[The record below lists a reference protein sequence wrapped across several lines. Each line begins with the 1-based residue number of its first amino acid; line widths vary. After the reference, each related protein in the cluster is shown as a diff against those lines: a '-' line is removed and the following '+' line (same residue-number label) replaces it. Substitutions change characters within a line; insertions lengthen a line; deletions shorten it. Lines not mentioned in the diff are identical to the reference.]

1 MSEIDFLPASYHES
15 KNRTRRARREA
26 MLVALAIV
34 GLVAGWWV
42 SRDSNADLRHAVVMA
57 ESQAARAA
65 SEAERAAKMT
75 LAKQKLESVI
85 ALQRKV
91 SQPVTTAQII
101 AAIARATPTAVTAQ
115 RLTLISVRPTMTPKA
130 APSTKEKAK
139 SSKNARKDAA
149 SSAVPAQEP
158 DLIRVEFTGVA
169 AREELVGQFMQKLA
183 ENPLFVSVKLGHSR
197 SLQSDEIVAREFRVT
212 LEVPLDREYRSAVSP
227 EVAIAH

>member
-15 KNRTRRARREA
+15 KSRARRARREA
-26 MLVALAIV
+26 MLVAVAIV
-34 GLVAGWWV
+34 GLAVGWWV
-42 SRDSNADLRHAVVMA
+42 SRDSNEDLRHAVVMA
-57 ESQAARAA
+57 ENQAAKAA

-115 RLTLISVRPTMTPKA
+115 RLTLISVRPAMTPKSA
-130 APSTKEKAK
+130 ASTKEQTK
-139 SSKNARKDAA
+139 SSKHARKDAA
-149 SSAVPAQEP
+149 AAVPEQEP

-183 ENPLFVSVKLGHSR
+183 ENPLFVSVKLGHSKA
-197 SLQSDEIVAREFRVT
+197 LQSDEIVAREFRVT
-212 LEVPLDREYRSAVSP
+212 LEVPLDREYRSAASP
-227 EVAIAH
+227 EVASAH